1 MSEAVAGQL
10 AECLAEMRG
19 LYEELLAVLRRK
31 LEAMRR
37 ADTELL
43 NSCAVRERFLLQR
56 ITESESSRKTLAA
69 DLQLRAGAK
78 SKGPVSITELA
89 ERIGEPGRSKLLVL
103 ADGLRRLVE
112 QTNQVNQVAALA
124 SKELLAH
131 FRHVYDAMRAA
142 ERDTGTYDV
151 QGVRTSGGAQRILD
165 AVG

>member
-19 LYEELLAVLRRK
+19 LYAELLAVLQRK

-43 NSCAVRERFLLQR
+43 NSCAARERFLLQR
-56 ITESESSRKTLAA
+56 IAEAESSRKTLTA

-112 QTNQVNQVAALA
+112 QTNQLNQVAALA
-124 SKELLAH
+124 GKELLAH
-131 FRHVYDAMRAA
+131 FRYVYDVMRAA

-151 QGVRTSGGAQRILD
+151 QGVRAAGSAQRILD

>member
-1 MSEAVAGQL
+1 MSEAVVRQL

-19 LYEELLAVLRRK
+19 LYEELLAVLQRK

-43 NSCAVRERFLLQR
+43 NSCAARERFLLQR
-56 ITESESSRKTLAA
+56 ISEAESSRKVLVT
-69 DLQLRAGAK
+69 DLQVRAGVAAK
-78 SKGPVSITELA
+78 RPISITQLA

-124 SKELLAH
+124 GKELLAH
-131 FRHVYDAMRAA
+131 FKHVYDVMRTA

-151 QGVRTSGGAQRILD
+151 RGARAAGSAQRILD

>member
-1 MSEAVAGQL
+1 MSEAVARQL

-37 ADTELL
+37 ADTESL
-43 NSCAVRERFLLQR
+43 NSCAARERFLLQR
-56 ITESESSRKTLAA
+56 IAEAESSRKALTG
-69 DLQLRAGAK
+69 DLQLRTGVTTRR
-78 SKGPVSITELA
+78 PMSITRLA

-124 SKELLAH
+124 GKELLVH

-151 QGVRTSGGAQRILD
+151 QGVRAAGSAQRILD